1 MRTPRSA
8 RRVLSYTVVPATI
21 LATGIFVSASSYSVF
36 NSTTTNGTNNWSAGT
51 VALQSDGSGPG
62 GASGTAMFAADV
74 APGSTGT
81 KCITVTSSGTDP
93 SVVKL
98 YGAHETGTN
107 GLDGYLTL
115 TVRVGTASSTA
126 GGACTG
132 FSPTGTVFSAAHLD
146 TFPTGGYSNGLGT
159 GWSPTGSGTES
170 RVFQFEYTMDSAAP
184 SSTQAGTAHI
194 DFVWEAQ
201 TT

>member
-1 MRTPRSA
+1 MRTPRRI
-8 RRVLSYTVVPATI
+8 RRVLSHAVIPATI
-21 LATGIFVSASSYSVF
+21 LATGVFVSASSYSVF
-36 NSTTTNGTNNWSAGT
+36 NTTTTNPSNNWSAGT
-51 VALQSDGSGPG
+51 VALQSDGSNG

-74 APGSTGT
+74 SPGSTGT
-81 KCITVTSSGTDP
+81 KCITVTSSGTVP

-98 YGAHETGTN
+98 YGANASSTN
-107 GLDGYLTL
+107 GLAGYLTL
-115 TVRVGTASSTA
+115 TVNVGSGGSTT

-146 TFPTGGYSNGLGT
+146 TFPTGGYTAGLGT
-159 GWSPTGSGTES
+159 TWSPTGSGTES
-170 RVFQFEYTMDSAAP
+170 RVFQFVYTMDSAAP
-184 SSTQAGTAHI
+184 SSTQNGTAHI

>member
-1 MRTPRSA
+1 MRTPHRI
-8 RRVLSYTVVPATI
+8 RRMLRYTVVPSTI
-21 LATGIFVSASSYSVF
+21 LVTGIFVSASSYSIF
-36 NSTTTNGTNNWSAGT
+36 NATTSNQANNWSAGT
-51 VALQSDGSGPG
+51 VALQSDGSGAG
-62 GASGTAMFAADV
+62 GASGAAMFAADV
-74 APGSTGT
+74 SPGTTGR
-81 KCITVTSSGTDP
+81 KCITVTSTGTVP

-98 YGAHETGTN
+98 YGANESDTN
-107 GLDGYLTL
+107 GLAGHLTL

-132 FSPTGTVFSAAHLD
+132 FSPTATVFSPAHLD
-146 TFPTGGYSNGLGT
+146 TFPTAGYTGGLGT
-159 GWSPTGSGTES
+159 TWSPTGSGTES

-194 DFVWEAQ
+194 DFIWESR